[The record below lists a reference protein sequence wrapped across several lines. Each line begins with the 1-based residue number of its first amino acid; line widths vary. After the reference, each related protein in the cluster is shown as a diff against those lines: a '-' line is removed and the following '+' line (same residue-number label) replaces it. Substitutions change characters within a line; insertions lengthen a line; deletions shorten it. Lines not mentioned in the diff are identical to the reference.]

1 MYEKEKQK
9 LKTLI
14 DDFRFNYQK
23 YKSYSE
29 ADIETKIVEDSLKW
43 FVVGVNI
50 FSLVIE
56 KIELHIHDWQKGRI
70 LNQIEKLDNLIRHY
84 QITIN
89 SPKFTNN
96 SIGVNSSESIK
107 FMENNLNDKLK
118 EKEYLMKQLELI
130 SRK

>member
-1 MYEKEKQK
+1 M
-9 LKTLI
+9 
-14 DDFRFNYQK
+14 
-23 YKSYSE
+23 
-29 ADIETKIVEDSLKW
+29 
-43 FVVGVNI
+43 GVNI